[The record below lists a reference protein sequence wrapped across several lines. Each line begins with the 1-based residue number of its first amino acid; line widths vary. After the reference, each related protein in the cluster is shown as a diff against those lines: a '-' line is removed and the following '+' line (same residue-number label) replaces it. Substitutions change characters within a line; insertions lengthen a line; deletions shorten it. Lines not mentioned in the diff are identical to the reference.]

1 VNGGSIL
8 CSLNVKTAR
17 WWRGT
22 VAFTHLAREGRMTVT
37 IGRRELLA
45 ALGGAAVAWPL
56 AARAQQT
63 QRVRCVGVLFGWS
76 RSDPRNRAHLTAF
89 VAGLAER
96 GWRDGVSL
104 RIEERWTEGNRDRAR
119 LLAKELVELQPDVI
133 LASTTP
139 VTAALMSETHEIP
152 IVFVVVSDPVGAGF
166 VASLSQPGGNVTGFI
181 NIEAA
186 MGGKWLSLVKE
197 MAPRINRAGLLFN
210 PDTAPGGGKYFMPSF
225 EAAARTWKIEPINL
239 PVRSDAEIEN
249 AIGELS
255 HDGGLVVMTD
265 SFMIVHRGTIISS
278 MLRNKVPTIMDF
290 DAFVR
295 EGGLMSYGPRYEDI
309 FPLAAGY
316 VDRILKGEKPA
327 DLPVQVP
334 PTWDLVINL
343 KTAKALGVT
352 VPATLLAI
360 ADEVIE

>member
-1 VNGGSIL
+1 
-8 CSLNVKTAR
+8 
-17 WWRGT
+17 
-22 VAFTHLAREGRMTVT
+22 
-37 IGRRELLA
+37 
-45 ALGGAAVAWPL
+45 
-56 AARAQQT
+56 
-63 QRVRCVGVLFGWS
+63 
-76 RSDPRNRAHLTAF
+76 
-89 VAGLAER
+89 
-96 GWRDGVSL
+96 
-104 RIEERWTEGNRDRAR
+104 
-119 LLAKELVELQPDVI
+119 
-133 LASTTP
+133 
-139 VTAALMSETHEIP
+139 
-152 IVFVVVSDPVGAGF
+152 
-166 VASLSQPGGNVTGFI
+166 
-181 NIEAA
+181 
-186 MGGKWLSLVKE
+186 
-197 MAPRINRAGLLFN
+197 
-210 PDTAPGGGKYFMPSF
+210 
-225 EAAARTWKIEPINL
+225 
-239 PVRSDAEIEN
+239 
-249 AIGELS
+249 
-255 HDGGLVVMTD
+255 MTD